1 MNTHPIFGNM
11 ITGMMEA
18 QRLQAPGMEPPRP
31 SGCPS
36 CAAAEAQCDRM
47 AQRIRDLE
55 AEVCD
60 AAFAGHMIGADR
72 AQERIRELEAALA
85 LEARARVAAAEIAHE
100 AKMALDEALESI
112 QSLEARLEVEA
123 RTTWSLLSYLADLR
137 FALGDDGRRMQ
148 DELLEYC
155 RDLRRSKGTIQ
166 AALGNG
172 ADEAAWEPGE
182 HWADAAARKIRAT
195 QEAPCTR

>member
-1 MNTHPIFGNM
+1 MNTHPIFGHV
-11 ITGMMEA
+11 ISGMMEA

-85 LEARARVAAAEIAHE
+85 LEARARAAVSESLAEFR
-100 AKMALDEALESI
+100 EALH
-112 QSLEARLEVEA
+112 
-123 RTTWSLLSYLADLR
+123 
-137 FALGDDGRRMQ
+137 
-148 DELLEYC
+148 
-155 RDLRRSKGTIQ
+155 

-172 ADEAAWEPGE
+172 ADQWAWQPGE
-182 HWADAAARKIRAT
+182 HWLDASVRLIQQAREDREAA
-195 QEAPCTR
+195 